1 MFTRTSIILSTM
13 LLFAVGLFAQKSPM
27 GIELNY
33 ARGVLLAHR
42 ATMKHLPQG
51 PAQAMELR
59 IYTQTNGS
67 RAWHNVYNRP
77 QAGVSIK
84 GFDLAN
90 KDLLGYGLSIAAYIS
105 SPVISSPQFKWN
117 LELAAGPG
125 IISKPFDDDDNY
137 KNIAIGS
144 YGNAYVFLG
153 QRFSY
158 QANDQLH
165 VSLAMAFNHFS
176 NSAYSLPNLGLN
188 YPTVSF
194 GIGYQLQQS
203 TAVDSVPSEASRQTG
218 KWITA
223 FGLGLKEISYPKNV
237 KYPAFSLMGERS
249 FGLSRKSSV
258 IAGFDLMYNSGL
270 YATRNAEINT
280 VSAIGNTQLGLKVG
294 YNLHIEEAQIF
305 LQAGWYAIDS
315 YKLDGRFY
323 HRAGIRYFFNDHFG
337 THLALRTHFFRADYF
352 EAGMA
357 YRF

>member
-1 MFTRTSIILSTM
+1 MFARTSIILSTL
-13 LLFAVGLFAQKSPM
+13 LLFTLGLFAQKSPI

-33 ARGVLLAHR
+33 ARGVLLPHR
-42 ATMKHLPQG
+42 EIMKHLPQG

-59 IYTQTNGS
+59 IYNQTNGS
-67 RAWHNVYNRP
+67 KAWHNVYNRP
-77 QAGVSIK
+77 QVGVSIK

-90 KDLLGYGLSIAAYIS
+90 KDLLGYGLGIAAYFS
-105 SPVISSPQFKWN
+105 SPVISTPQFKWN
-117 LELAAGPG
+117 LEIAAGPG

-194 GIGYQLQQS
+194 GIGYQLQKS
-203 TAVDSVPSEASRQTG
+203 TTADSLPSAASRQTG

-223 FGLGLKEISYPKNV
+223 FGLGLKEVSDPKNV

-249 FGLSRKSSV
+249 FGLSRKSSAT
-258 IAGFDLMYNSGL
+258 AGIDFMYNAGL
-270 YATRNAEINT
+270 YANRNADSNT
-280 VSAIGNTQLGLKVG
+280 VSAIGNTQLGLKIG
-294 YNLHIEEAQIF
+294 YNLHIDEAQIF

-323 HRAGIRYFFNDHFG
+323 HRAGIRYFFTDHFG
-337 THLALRTHFFRADYF
+337 AHLALRTNLFKADYF
-352 EAGMA
+352 EAGMV